1 MVENMAYIEES
12 MWRMNL
18 ALTEFLKAELENY
31 HGDYI
36 WELMNDNDQY
46 IRERLWILSRRVKE
60 KCPHLDTLE

>member
-1 MVENMAYIEES
+1 
-12 MWRMNL
+12 MNL
-18 ALTEFLKAELENY
+18 ALTEFLKAELESY

-46 IRERLWILSRRVKE
+46 IRERLWTLSRRVKE